1 MKPILKWVGGKTQ
14 IIELLLSEFPTN
26 IQDYYEI
33 FLGGG
38 SVLFALLTYVKQGK
52 INVNGKIYAYDL
64 NESLIN
70 VYKNIQSNHE
80 LLYESLI
87 KIIKQFNNIT
97 SESDSF
103 RPNEIL
109 TLTEAKKSKDRYY
122 YYIRN
127 VYNQS
132 KDYDSPEYSAMFI
145 FLNKT
150 CFRGIFR
157 VGPNG
162 FNVPYGNYKNPEIIN
177 KEHLDSIHL
186 LIKDVIFEC
195 CDFKKSLKGI
205 RNIHDFVYL
214 DPPYVPEKATSF
226 VGYTLNGFNK
236 DKHTELFNI
245 LCENKFKFMMSNSDV
260 KILKD
265 TFNSPTYSIKT
276 VSCKR
281 SINSKNPDS
290 HTTELFIKNY

>member
-26 IQDYYEI
+26 IQDYHEI

-265 TFNSPTYSIKT
+265 TFNLPTYSIKT

-290 HTTELFIKNY
+290 HTNELFIKN

>member
-26 IQDYYEI
+26 IQDYHEI

-103 RPNEIL
+103 HPNEIL

-195 CDFKKSLKGI
+195 CDFKKSLKSI

-290 HTTELFIKNY
+290 HTNELFIKN

>member
-290 HTTELFIKNY
+290 HTNELFIKN